1 MKSLKPSLVWR
12 YVLKEVLGP
21 VFLGLMVYVLV
32 FLMNALFQ
40 LAELAIKKD
49 IPLDIVLRLLLYLM
63 PRVLEMTLP
72 MAALLGILIG
82 VGRLSADSEVI
93 ALRASGVSYR
103 RIFVPVLVLATAC
116 WAISSILILKVEPWA
131 RYEQRRLYS
140 EQLYTVDLRREIK
153 PRVFFEQIPGVILYA
168 DEVHQEGDFL
178 DRVFL
183 HQIDSE
189 GREIVTLGRRAQ
201 IDYDQKS
208 GRTQFFLESG
218 TNHTMSPDEPDSYQI
233 SRFEKQRFVREPD
246 EAFRMKVQLL
256 SKPSPRNYAEQSLS
270 ELQESTR
277 KAGEIT
283 HAPTR
288 NRVVGSIQVT
298 AHERF
303 ALPFAC
309 IAFAFI
315 GVPLGIAN
323 RRGGQASGFSPIGRA

>member
-1 MKSLKPSLVWR
+1 MNSLKPSLVWR

-49 IPLDIVLRLLLYLM
+49 ITLDIVLRLLLYLM

-140 EQLYTVDLRREIK
+140 EQLYSVDLRREIK
-153 PRVFFEQIPGVILYA
+153 PRVFFEQIPGIILYA
-168 DEVHQEGDFL
+168 DEVHENGTFL

-183 HQIDSE
+183 HQTDQE
-189 GREIVTLGRRAQ
+189 GHEIVTVGRRAQ
-201 IDYDQKS
+201 IGYDRSTGKS
-208 GRTQFFLESG
+208 EFFIESG
-218 TNHTMSPDEPDSYQI
+218 TNHTMPPDEPDSYQI
-233 SRFEKQRFVREPD
+233 SRFERQRFVREPD
-246 EAFRMKVQLL
+246 EGFKTKVQIL
-256 SKPSPRNYAEQSLS
+256 SKPSPKNYAEQDLG
-270 ELQESTR
+270 ELVASAD
-277 KAGEIT
+277 KAGVI
-283 HAPTR
+283 
-288 NRVVGSIQVT
+288 
-298 AHERF
+298 
-303 ALPFAC
+303 
-309 IAFAFI
+309 
-315 GVPLGIAN
+315 
-323 RRGGQASGFSPIGRA
+323 